1 MSRGL
6 LYPSTTFTLAAAAT
20 RPATAARAADALA
33 QHLHR
38 PINRPSAATRQET
51 TMIRRIV
58 NRYAAVAAVTA
69 ICVGGT
75 AAIGTTVTHLS
86 SPTTAGQ
93 TTSVDGDTLARPR
106 PMEP

>member
-1 MSRGL
+1 MV
-6 LYPSTTFTLAAAAT
+6 AAT
-20 RPATAARAADALA
+20 AGPATAARAADALA

-58 NRYAAVAAVTA
+58 NRFATVAAVTA